1 MHRHGSLPP
10 QQAVVDIGLPVQAY
24 TARRLQQA
32 VVQAIPNAV
41 DVDLE
46 FDAHT
51 TANVQNVAN
60 DIGAGIANGVL
71 LVRRAMGACAH
82 AQATCSYVFRLQVNL
97 QHNGI
102 TATSVSLQ
110 STVAAV
116 PTSSTTC
123 PAGAISGIC
132 IGARLNKTF
141 SVQALQAII
150 PPKNFFCVWFDAL

>member
-1 MHRHGSLPP
+1 MTE
-10 QQAVVDIGLPVQAY
+10 PVQAY

-46 FDAHT
+46 FDAHST
-51 TANVQNVAN
+51 PNVQDVAN

-71 LVRRAMGACAH
+71 LVRRALGTTSMRMRMLKESAPLR
-82 AQATCSYVFRLQVNL
+82 SRLQVNL

-102 TATSVSLQ
+102 SATSVSLQ

-132 IGARLNKTF
+132 IGQHSGSLDIRTACKPFRQ
-141 SVQALQAII
+141 SDIHMHY
-150 PPKNFFCVWFDAL
+150 D

>member
-1 MHRHGSLPP
+1 M
-10 QQAVVDIGLPVQAY
+10 QAY

-46 FDAHT
+46 FDAHSV
-51 TANVQNVAN
+51 ANVQSVAN

-71 LVRRAMGACAH
+71 LVRRALWAPVLRTAH
-82 AQATCSYVFRLQVNL
+82 ACTACSHVSHSQVNL

-102 TATSVSLQ
+102 SATSVSLQ

-116 PTSSTTC
+116 PTSSITC

-132 IGARLNKTF
+132 IG
-141 SVQALQAII
+141 VQLSTCSACEPL
-150 PPKNFFCVWFDAL
+150 KHSGLH